1 MYHDYGGSLERKN
14 CMRMDKNSAFYDHG
28 QERLTSSRCAVIHRL
43 QGLLGNC
50 KSEVL
55 LELAMWAA

>member
-1 MYHDYGGSLERKN
+1 
-14 CMRMDKNSAFYDHG
+14 MRMDKNGASYDHG